1 MSMLEEFYDICLDND
16 FDDVVVHDNV
26 IYCNIRSLSPRG
38 FRLLFRKKQ
47 EKCLS
52 FFSFFSPNLQ

>member
-26 IYCNIRSLSPRG
+26 IYCNIRSFDHRY
-38 FRLLFRKKQ
+38 RLQAVQKTIL
-47 EKCLS
+47 L
-52 FFSFFSPNLQ
+52 N